1 MKANKES
8 SSQSTIRKKKNPRF
22 LRQDAINLKNLK
34 MVWRKP
40 RGIHSK
46 IRMSIKG
53 HRPMVRIGY
62 RNAVEIRDTHNGMK
76 IIRIKNL
83 KDMEKAA
90 KDNLIIISST
100 LGFKKKKITME
111 KAKELGI
118 KILNIKHPDEYIEK
132 NKKKMH
138 KKESQKTVLP
148 EQKKNV
154 AHKEHEVR
162 ELSEQEAE
170 EKKAE
175 EKRKVLEK
183 AR

>member
-1 MKANKES
+1 MT
-8 SSQSTIRKKKNPRF
+8 SQ
-22 LRQDAINLKNLK
+22 
-34 MVWRKP
+34 
-40 RGIHSK
+40 K
-46 IRMSIKG
+46 IKQ
-53 HRPMVRIGY
+53 
-62 RNAVEIRDTHNGMK
+62 
-76 IIRIKNL
+76 
-83 KDMEKAA
+83 

-100 LGFKKKKITME
+100 LGFKKKKIIME

>member
-1 MKANKES
+1 MKTNKES
-8 SSQSTIRKKKNPRF
+8 SSQNMVRKKKNPRF

-76 IIRIKNL
+76 IVHIKNQ

-90 KDNLIIISST
+90 KGNLIIISST
-100 LGFKKKKITME
+100 LGFKKKQIIME

-118 KILNIKHPDEYIEK
+118 EILNIKHPDKYIEK

-138 KKESQKTVLP
+138 KKVQEKPVHQ
-148 EQKKNV
+148 EQKKHTEN
-154 AHKEHEVR
+154 KEHKSN
-162 ELSEQEAE
+162 ELSEKEAE